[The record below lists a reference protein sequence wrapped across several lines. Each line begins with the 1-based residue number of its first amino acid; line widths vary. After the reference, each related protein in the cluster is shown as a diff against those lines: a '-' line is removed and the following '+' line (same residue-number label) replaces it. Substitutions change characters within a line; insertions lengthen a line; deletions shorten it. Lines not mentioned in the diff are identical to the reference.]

1 MHQKG
6 QLIVSNELMLD
17 EFPQFSSFLTVE
29 SEAAVQEFHAIDRY
43 FYVIWDLVG
52 AIRDIS
58 SQFVV
63 SLTEEWV

>member
-17 EFPQFSSFLTVE
+17 ELPQFSSFLAIE
-29 SEAAVQEFHAIDRY
+29 SETAVQEFHAIDRY
-43 FYVIWDLVG
+43 FYVIWDLIG